1 MCARITAVSTAGK
14 NFLGEKILASLVR
27 LTTILFVFLFFPL
40 FSFFSCFVS
49 FFFLFFALLFFFF
62 SFFRSYTRPLSL
74 AWRSPLFLGGTLPRF
89 ACVGAYVSIVCLLN
103 SITGTRHASFAETPL
118 PRKLGCGY

>member
-74 AWRSPLFLGGTLPRF
+74 AFPFFWGERCLVSRAWAHTFQLFAF
-89 ACVGAYVSIVCLLN
+89 
-103 SITGTRHASFAETPL
+103 
-118 PRKLGCGY
+118 